1 MVSCTDKAFLPKLSL
16 MLISVCEKIS
26 RVSRNQLRTEQ
37 RNPVRAR
44 TLNDHVSLPLVS
56 VVIPAFNT
64 SRFIEKSIDSVRKQ
78 TYRNLEIIV
87 VDDGSSDDTA
97 DIVRRVMKED
107 SRVKLLQQENGGI
120 ASARNL
126 AVKHSG
132 GEFIAPLD
140 ADDMWLPCYLEKQVE
155 CMLKAP
161 ASVAV
166 VYAWSRDIDEDDQL
180 TGLFHASNIEG
191 YVYET
196 LLAHYFLA
204 NATSVLIRRSIFEK
218 VGSYDSDFQRCEDWN
233 LMARLAR
240 KYEFRVVKEFL
251 VLYRKRRES
260 MTQSYDAMA
269 LGQAMTLDAAQ
280 QSDSGIPAFIASISS
295 SLFYGY
301 LAQQARERWDVDSCL
316 SWTMRSLQT
325 NWLVSAIRLR
335 TYTFLIWCAWI
346 KVTRD
351 KLVYRKPVED
361 SESQSAEDPKAIET
375 SLMVE
380 KTQGL
385 AAPHSVDDTHSIGE
399 TQPLRGTRSIEN
411 SASFEKSRVEDRV
424 GSSCSP
430 EIHAA
435 WSDQHT
441 PPSLQQMPPPEYYD
455 ESPPQAHKVLVK
467 LLLQDLL
474 HLAIRLTCGIHF
486 ILRNKYRAGT
496 SQILEKPSLKKSFTF
511 ADEASIESIISSD
524 DQLPVLP
531 RLPRQQSVSVIVPSC
546 NRPEELRQGLN
557 SLLAQNCERPV
568 EIVVVDNAP
577 DSGAALSVV
586 SEFPSVKLV
595 SEWRPGASFA
605 RNAGIAASTGD
616 ICVFMDDDIVAP
628 PDWIERL
635 IAPFTDESVGA
646 VTGNV
651 FPYELDSPTSKL
663 FEGYANGGF
672 NRGFSRWEADSQWFH
687 SHRIGGAK
695 TWLLGG
701 SGNAAIRRNLLMSPE
716 IGKFQTYL
724 GAGVPAGSSE
734 DSYLFYKIIKMG
746 YSVAYEPTA
755 YVWHKHRQ
763 NMKAL
768 GYQLFNYSKGFVSY
782 HLTTLFRDGDLRSI
796 PSLIHLPWW
805 HIKRTILR
813 IAGKSSHP
821 VKLIMLEALGHLV
834 GPFALIQ
841 GHWRARKLENL
852 R

>member
-1 MVSCTDKAFLPKLSL
+1 MMQGFVQEPKLNNHIAS
-16 MLISVCEKIS
+16 
-26 RVSRNQLRTEQ
+26 
-37 RNPVRAR
+37 
-44 TLNDHVSLPLVS
+44 PLVS

-140 ADDMWLPCYLEKQVE
+140 ADDMWLPSYLEKQVE
-155 CMLKAP
+155 CMLRAP

-166 VYAWSRDIDEDDQL
+166 VYAWSRDIDEYDQL

-204 NATSVLIRRSIFEK
+204 NATSVLIRRSIFEQ

-260 MTQSYDAMA
+260 MTQSYEAMA
-269 LGQAMTLDAAQ
+269 RGQTMTLNAAQ
-280 QSDSGIPAFIASISS
+280 EADNGLPTFLSSISS

-301 LAQQARERWDVDSCL
+301 LAQQSRELGDVDSCL
-316 SWTMRSLQT
+316 SWTVRSFQT
-325 NWLVSAIRLR
+325 NWLVSILRLR
-335 TYTFLIWCAWI
+335 TYAFLSWCAWVKTTRTEPKFVRARDSLRI
-346 KVTRD
+346 DTSPTRD
-351 KLVYRKPVED
+351 YLLLSSAQRAK
-361 SESQSAEDPKAIET
+361 SAGSAED
-375 SLMVE
+375 
-380 KTQGL
+380 
-385 AAPHSVDDTHSIGE
+385 
-399 TQPLRGTRSIEN
+399 
-411 SASFEKSRVEDRV
+411 
-424 GSSCSP
+424 
-430 EIHAA
+430 
-435 WSDQHT
+435 
-441 PPSLQQMPPPEYYD
+441 LQQDSQQLEPSPSAPNRHILSLTQSAPTLDPRYASLPPMH
-455 ESPPQAHKVLVK
+455 AVLVK

-474 HLAIRLTCGIHF
+474 HLAIKFACGIHF

-496 SQILEKPSLKKSFTF
+496 SQVLERPSHKKSFTF
-511 ADEASIESIISSD
+511 ADQQSIEELISCD
-524 DQLPVLP
+524 EQLPVLP
-531 RLPRQQSVSVIVPSC
+531 PLEQNLSVSVIVPSC
-546 NRPEELRQGLN
+546 NRPEELRQCLS
-557 SLLAQNCERPV
+557 SLVTQKSERRI
-568 EIVVVDNAP
+568 EIVVADNAP
-577 DSGAALSVV
+577 ESGIALPVV

-595 SEWRPGASFA
+595 SEWRRGASFA
-605 RNAGIAASTGD
+605 RNAGIMASTGD

-628 PDWIERL
+628 ADWIERL
-635 IAPFTDESVGA
+635 IAPFSEEGVGA

-651 FPYELDSPTSKL
+651 FPYELDSPTAKL

-672 NRGFSRWEADSQWFH
+672 NRGFSRWKADSQWFH

-701 SGNAAIRRNLLMSPE
+701 SGNAAIRRKLLMSHE
-716 IGKFQTYL
+716 IGLFQTYL

-746 YSVAYEPTA
+746 YAVAYEPTA

-768 GYQLFNYSKGFVSY
+768 GHQLFNYSKGFVSY

-796 PSLIHLPWW
+796 PSLVHLPWW
-805 HIKRTILR
+805 HFKRTILR
-813 IAGKSSHP
+813 MAGKSSHP
-821 VKLIMLEALGHLV
+821 VKLIMLEALGHMV

-841 GHWRARKLENL
+841 GRLRARKLENL
-852 R
+852 P